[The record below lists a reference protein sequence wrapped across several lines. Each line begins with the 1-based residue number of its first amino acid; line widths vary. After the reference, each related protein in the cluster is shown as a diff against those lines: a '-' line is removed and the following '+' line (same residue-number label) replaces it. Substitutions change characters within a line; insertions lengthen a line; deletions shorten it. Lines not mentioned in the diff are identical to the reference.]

1 MSNIRMPLIAGAAVA
16 AMMVGSAAY
25 AEMTYTADLSPSAE
39 VPPTE
44 SSASGSADITVDT
57 EAMTISWTTEV
68 DGLTGDPTA
77 AHIHGPAVTACLPRW
92 LAIFGV
98 LAGLLVGLNYI
109 EFLGSTSGLIGL
121 LGAIGQG
128 VQNIWFVALGVA
140 ILWAKRQGSA
150 VSQ

>member
-25 AEMTYTADLSPSAE
+25 AEMMTYTADLSPSAV

-77 AHIHGPAVTACLPRW
+77 AHIHGPAAEGENAAPM
-92 LAIFGV
+92 IDM
-98 LAGLLVGLNYI
+98 
-109 EFLGSTSGLIGL
+109 SGNLME
-121 LGAIGQG
+121 
-128 VQNIWFVALGVA
+128 
-140 ILWAKRQGSA
+140 GSA
-150 VSQ
+150 EITEEQWTALQDGMTYVNVHTAEYPDGEIRGQVEAAQ